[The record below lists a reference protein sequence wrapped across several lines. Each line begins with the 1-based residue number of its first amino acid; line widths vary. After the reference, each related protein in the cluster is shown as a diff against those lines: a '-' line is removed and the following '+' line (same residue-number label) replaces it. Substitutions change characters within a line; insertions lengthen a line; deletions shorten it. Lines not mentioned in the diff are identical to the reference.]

1 MATEKKYL
9 DLEGLKTYNEQVK
22 SLIDTKE
29 TSGTA
34 ATKVKEL
41 ADGQVKANT
50 NAIATLNG
58 TGAGSVSKAVSDA
71 KADTENKIGTLAN
84 LTTSKKTD
92 LVSAVNE
99 IKSAVGDT
107 KTAGEVTVD
116 TTTTTAGMSKSY
128 TLKQNG
134 KNIATIDIPK
144 DMVVSSGEVKTYTAQ
159 TLPTGTGAPTTAG
172 TYLVLTLAN
181 ATNDKMYV
189 NVGTL
194 VDIYK
199 AKANATQVQIAI
211 DASTREISAS
221 VVAGSIG
228 ANELADNAVT
238 TVKIADGNVS
248 KAKLATAVQTSLGK
262 ADTAVQSV
270 KTGTVNGTIA
280 VDGKDVAVKG
290 LGSAAYTATTAY
302 EKSGAVTALAN
313 GQVATNKND
322 IASLKTKV
330 ATLEGT
336 TYTAI
341 SDKEINALFGITE

>member
-1 MATEKKYL
+1 MAVEKKYL
-9 DLEGLKTYNEQVK
+9 DYEGLKTYDSQVK
-22 SLIDTKE
+22 KLIDTK
-29 TSGTA
+29 
-34 ATKVKEL
+34 
-41 ADGQVKANT
+41 
-50 NAIATLNG
+50 
-58 TGAGSVSKAVSDA
+58 
-71 KADTENKIGTLAN
+71 IG
-84 LTTSKKTD
+84 
-92 LVSAVNE
+92 
-99 IKSAVGDT
+99 
-107 KTAGEVTVD
+107 GEKVTVD
-116 TTTTTAGMSKSY
+116 TTTTTSGYAKSY
-128 TLKQNG
+128 TFKQG
-134 KNIATIDIPK
+134 TETIGTVDIPK

-159 TLPTGTGAPTTAG
+159 TLPTGTGAPTSAG
-172 TYLVLTLAN
+172 TYLVLTLS
-181 ATNDKMYV
+181 NDTHDKVYI

-199 AKANATQVQIAI
+199 AKANATKIQISI
-211 DASTREISAS
+211 DATTREISAS

-228 ANELADNAVT
+228 ATELATNAVT

-270 KTGTVNGTIA
+270 KTGTANGTVS
-280 VDGKDVAVKG
+280 VDGTDVAVKG
-290 LGSAAYTATTAY
+290 LGSAAYTASTAY

>member
-116 TTTTTAGMSKSY
+116 TTTTTAGMSKS
-128 TLKQNG
+128 
-134 KNIATIDIPK
+134 
-144 DMVVSSGEVKTYTAQ
+144 
-159 TLPTGTGAPTTAG
+159 
-172 TYLVLTLAN
+172 
-181 ATNDKMYV
+181 
-189 NVGTL
+189 
-194 VDIYK
+194 
-199 AKANATQVQIAI
+199 
-211 DASTREISAS
+211 
-221 VVAGSIG
+221 
-228 ANELADNAVT
+228 
-238 TVKIADGNVS
+238 
-248 KAKLATAVQTSLGK
+248 
-262 ADTAVQSV
+262 
-270 KTGTVNGTIA
+270 
-280 VDGKDVAVKG
+280 
-290 LGSAAYTATTAY
+290 
-302 EKSGAVTALAN
+302 
-313 GQVATNKND
+313 
-322 IASLKTKV
+322 
-330 ATLEGT
+330 
-336 TYTAI
+336 
-341 SDKEINALFGITE
+341 

>member
-116 TTTTTAGMSKSY
+116 TTTTAGMFKSY

-159 TLPTGTGAPTTAG
+159 TLPTGTGAPTSAG

-181 ATNDKMYV
+181 ATNDKVYI
-189 NVGTL
+189 NVGTR

-199 AKANATQVQIAI
+199 AKANATKIQISI
-211 DASTREISAS
+211 DSTTREISAS

-228 ANELADNAVT
+228 ATELATNAVT

-248 KAKLATAVQTSLGK
+248 KAKLAKDVQTSLGK

-270 KTGTVNGTIA
+270 KTGTANGTVS
-280 VDGKDVAVKG
+280 VDGTDVAVKG
-290 LGSAAYTATTAY
+290 LGSAAYTASTNY
-302 EKSGAVTALAN
+302 EKAGAVTALAN

>member
-116 TTTTTAGMSKSY
+116 TTTTAGMFKSY

-159 TLPTGTGAPTTAG
+159 TLPTGTGAPTSAG
-172 TYLVLTLAN
+172 TYLV
-181 ATNDKMYV
+181 
-189 NVGTL
+189 
-194 VDIYK
+194 
-199 AKANATQVQIAI
+199 
-211 DASTREISAS
+211 S
-221 VVAGSIG
+221 
-228 ANELADNAVT
+228 
-238 TVKIADGNVS
+238 
-248 KAKLATAVQTSLGK
+248 
-262 ADTAVQSV
+262 
-270 KTGTVNGTIA
+270 
-280 VDGKDVAVKG
+280 
-290 LGSAAYTATTAY
+290 
-302 EKSGAVTALAN
+302 
-313 GQVATNKND
+313 
-322 IASLKTKV
+322 
-330 ATLEGT
+330 
-336 TYTAI
+336 
-341 SDKEINALFGITE
+341 

>member
-71 KADTENKIGTLAN
+71 KADTENKIGTLTN

-116 TTTTTAGMSKSY
+116 TTTTAGMFKSY

-159 TLPTGTGAPTTAG
+159 TLPTGTGAPTSAG

-181 ATNDKMYV
+181 ATNDKVY
-189 NVGTL
+189 
-194 VDIYK
+194 IK
-199 AKANATQVQIAI
+199 AKANATKIQISI
-211 DASTREISAS
+211 DSTTREISAS

-228 ANELADNAVT
+228 ANELATNAVT

-248 KAKLATAVQTSLGK
+248 KAKLAKDVQTSLGK

-270 KTGTVNGTIA
+270 KTGTANGTVS
-280 VDGKDVAVKG
+280 VDETDVAVKG
-290 LGSAAYTATTAY
+290 LGSAAYTASTNY
-302 EKSGAVTALAN
+302 EKAGAVTALAN

>member
-29 TSGTA
+29 TAGIA
-34 ATKVKEL
+34 ETKVNKL
-41 ADGQVKANT
+41 ADGQVKTNT

-71 KADTENKIGTLAN
+71 KADTEKKIGTLAN
-84 LTTSKKTD
+84 LTTSAKTD

-116 TTTTTAGMSKSY
+116 TTTTTSGMSKSY

-181 ATNDKMYV
+181 ATNDKVYI

-199 AKANATQVQIAI
+199 AKANATQVQITI
-211 DASTREISAS
+211 DSSTREISAS
-221 VVAGSIG
+221 IKAGSVT
-228 ANELADNAVT
+228 ATELATSAVT
-238 TVKIADGNVS
+238 TPNIADGNVT
-248 KAKLATAVQTSLGK
+248 KAKLDSTVQASLGK
-262 ADTAVQSV
+262 ADKSVQSV
-270 KTGTVNGTIA
+270 VSGTANGTIA

-313 GQVATNKND
+313 GQVATNKSD
-322 IASLKTKV
+322 IATLKTKV
-330 ATLEGT
+330 TALEDV

-341 SDKEINALFGITE
+341 TETEINALFTASN

>member
-1 MATEKKYL
+1 MAVEKKYL
-9 DLEGLKTYNEQVK
+9 DYEGLKTYDSQVK
-22 SLIDTKE
+22 KLIDTK
-29 TSGTA
+29 
-34 ATKVKEL
+34 
-41 ADGQVKANT
+41 
-50 NAIATLNG
+50 
-58 TGAGSVSKAVSDA
+58 
-71 KADTENKIGTLAN
+71 IG
-84 LTTSKKTD
+84 
-92 LVSAVNE
+92 
-99 IKSAVGDT
+99 
-107 KTAGEVTVD
+107 GEKVTVD
-116 TTTTTAGMSKSY
+116 TTTTTSGYAKSY
-128 TLKQNG
+128 TFKQG
-134 KNIATIDIPK
+134 TETIGTVDIPK

-159 TLPTGTGAPTTAG
+159 TLPTGTGAPTSAG
-172 TYLVLTLAN
+172 TYLVLTLSN
-181 ATNDKMYV
+181 ATNDKVYI

-199 AKANATQVQIAI
+199 AKANATKIQISI
-211 DASTREISAS
+211 DSTTREISAS

-228 ANELADNAVT
+228 ATELATNAVT

-248 KAKLATAVQTSLGK
+248 KEKLATAVQTSLGK

-270 KTGTVNGTIA
+270 KTGTVNGTIV

-330 ATLEGT
+330 ATLEGA

>member
-1 MATEKKYL
+1 MTVEKKYL
-9 DLEGLKTYNEQVK
+9 DYEGLKTYDSQVK
-22 SLIDTKE
+22 KLIDTK
-29 TSGTA
+29 
-34 ATKVKEL
+34 
-41 ADGQVKANT
+41 
-50 NAIATLNG
+50 
-58 TGAGSVSKAVSDA
+58 
-71 KADTENKIGTLAN
+71 IG
-84 LTTSKKTD
+84 
-92 LVSAVNE
+92 
-99 IKSAVGDT
+99 
-107 KTAGEVTVD
+107 GEKVTVD
-116 TTTTTAGMSKSY
+116 TTTTTSGYAKSY
-128 TLKQNG
+128 TFKQG
-134 KNIATIDIPK
+134 TETIGTVDIPK
-144 DMVVSSGEVKTYTAQ
+144 DMVVSSGEVKTYTTQ
-159 TLPTGTGAPTTAG
+159 TLPTGTGAPTSAG
-172 TYLVLTLAN
+172 TYLVLTLSN
-181 ATNDKMYV
+181 ATNDKVYI

-199 AKANATQVQIAI
+199 AKANATKIQISI
-211 DASTREISAS
+211 DATTREISAS

-228 ANELADNAVT
+228 ATELATNAVT

-270 KTGTVNGTIA
+270 KTGTANGTVS
-280 VDGKDVAVKG
+280 VDGTDVAVKG
-290 LGSAAYTATTAY
+290 LGSAAYTASTAY